1 MGCKLVLEMLHH
13 AWGGALRR
21 SSHSNLRAGCQGP
34 GVTWRGAQEIHTGE
48 VGLQRE
54 GPTFLYVAMQSAE
67 VSGFGDLLGKRKEPF
82 RFCELFRSGQ
92 PQSTKEGAVG
102 KWIRLERGCEQKS
115 DRRAYICFVNHGQ
128 CVSSEPQ
135 LKSDLNDPTE
145 HNRIICQWYF
155 TADGFVIII
164 FFKSREAQENQ

>member
-1 MGCKLVLEMLHH
+1 MLYR

-21 SSHSNLRAGCQGP
+21 SSHSDLRAGCQGP

-135 LKSDLNDPTE
+135 LKSDLNDPMSTTE
-145 HNRIICQWYF
+145 LFANGISLQMVLLLLFFSNPEKLRRIN
-155 TADGFVIII
+155 
-164 FFKSREAQENQ
+164 ENVNPMGL